1 MAKELEFQSISK
13 HFPGVKALDKVSF
26 TARSGEVL
34 ALLGENGAGK
44 STLLK
49 ILNGDYQPSEGS
61 VFLDG
66 QELRL
71 ASPNDAINQG
81 ISIIYQERQ
90 VVQQLNVAENIFMG
104 HLPLGAG
111 GLIDFGRLHREA
123 SALIKDFNL
132 PVKSTDRVRD
142 LSVAHQQMVEIMKA
156 CNHPKIDVIA
166 FDEPTASLS
175 DEESATLFAIIQR
188 LKAKGLII
196 IYVSHRLKELA
207 PLAERAVI
215 LKDGKFVAERPMAG
229 CDELEL
235 VNLMVGREM
244 GNYFDTLQRNKTPG
258 AVVLSVR
265 DLSNA
270 RVKDV
275 SFDLRAGEILG
286 LGGLVGAGRTEA
298 VRAIFGADPLVSGQ
312 ILLDGKPVRID
323 SPESAIRLGIALC
336 PEDRK
341 LEGIIPRRSIR
352 DNISMVVLRKLTSW
366 GFVDFGA
373 ERKIVDDGIR
383 DLRIKT
389 PNAEKHIVHLSGGN
403 QQKAI
408 LVRWLAM
415 NPRVLILD
423 EPTKGI
429 DVGAKAEIYQIIC
442 DLARKGLGIIFISS
456 ELTEL
461 IGISDRI
468 VVMRD
473 GGIAGELSRKDA
485 TEDSLLCLAML
496 GHKGRIGCED

>member
-1 MAKELEFQSISK
+1 M
-13 HFPGVKALDKVSF
+13 HFPGVRALDKVSF
-26 TARSGEVL
+26 MARSGEVL

-61 VFLDG
+61 VVLDG

-71 ASPNDAINQG
+71 ASPHDAITQG

-90 VVQQLNVAENIFMG
+90 VVQHLNVAENVFMG
-104 HLPLGAG
+104 HLPLGTG
-111 GLIDFGRLHREA
+111 GLIDFARLHRETT
-123 SALIKDFNL
+123 ALIADFNL
-132 PVKSTDRVRD
+132 PVNSTDRVRE

-175 DEESATLFAIIQR
+175 DEESATLFAIIKR

-196 IYVSHRLKELA
+196 IYVSHRLKELSE
-207 PLAERAVI
+207 LAERAVI
-215 LKDGKFVAERPMAG
+215 LKDGKFVAERLMAES
-229 CDELEL
+229 DELEL

-244 GNYFDTLQRNKTPG
+244 GNYFDTLKRNTADGP
-258 AVVLSVR
+258 VVLSVR
-265 DLSNA
+265 GLNNG
-270 RVKDV
+270 RIKDV
-275 SFDLRAGEILG
+275 SFDLHAGEILG
-286 LGGLVGAGRTEA
+286 LGGLVGAGRTEVA
-298 VRAIFGADPLVSGQ
+298 RAIFGADAIQSGQ
-312 ILLDGKPVRID
+312 ILLDGRAVSIG
-323 SPESAIRLGIALC
+323 SPEEAIRRGIALC

-341 LEGIIPRRSIR
+341 LEGIIPKRSIR
-352 DNISMVVLRKLTSW
+352 DNISMVVLRQLTTW

-373 ERKIVDDGIR
+373 ERTIVNNGIR
-383 DLRIKT
+383 DLHIKT

-442 DLARKGLGIIFISS
+442 DLACHGLAIIFISS

-468 VVMRD
+468 VVMRN
-473 GGIAGELSRKDA
+473 GGISGELKRSEA
-485 TEDSLLCLAML
+485 TEDALLCLAML
-496 GHKGRIGCED
+496 GHKGRIGCEG